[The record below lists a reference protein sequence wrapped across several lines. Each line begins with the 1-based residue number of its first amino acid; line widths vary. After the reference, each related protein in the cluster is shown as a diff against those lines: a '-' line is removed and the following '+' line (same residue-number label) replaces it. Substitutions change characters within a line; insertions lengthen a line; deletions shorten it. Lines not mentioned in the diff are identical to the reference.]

1 MPSCSAFLHDEAM
14 SDRLQAQLRA
24 ARDGHARS
32 LAQLI
37 TAVEND
43 PEVIT
48 AIRADLASSVG
59 HAHVIGITGAPGV
72 GKSTL
77 VNTLIS
83 TYREQGSTVAVV
95 AIDPSSPF
103 SGGALLGDRIRMHDH
118 GGDPGVFIRS
128 LSSRG
133 HLGGLSSATSR
144 LLPIFDAAG
153 FDVVIIETV
162 GVGQSEIDVATLA
175 DTTVVVFAPGMGD
188 SVQAAKA
195 GIVEI
200 ADIFVVTKADR
211 EGAEATARD
220 LRRSLQDHEKPAP
233 ASQGDLSKDEDVPT
247 WTPQVVLVSAQER
260 TGFEDLREAL
270 HAHSRYLEESGEG
283 KQRRIRR
290 ARADLVALATA
301 QVYRAWDL
309 HDHDL
314 DVLATKVSAMD
325 MSAGEAARLMREWTV
340 ES

>member
-1 MPSCSAFLHDEAM
+1 M
-14 SDRLQAQLRA
+14 STRLQDQVRA
-24 ARDGHARS
+24 AKEGHPRS

-43 PEVIT
+43 PEVLT
-48 AIRADLASSVG
+48 QIRTELASTVG
-59 HAHVIGITGAPGV
+59 RAHVIGITGAPGV

-77 VNTLIS
+77 VNTLIG
-83 TYREQGSTVAVV
+83 TYREQGSTVAVI

-144 LLPIFDAAG
+144 LLPILDAAG

-195 GIVEI
+195 GIIEI

-211 EGAEATARD
+211 DGAEATARD
-220 LRRSLQDHEKPAP
+220 LRRSLHDHESPPQEGA
-233 ASQGDLSKDEDVPT
+233 GDVPT
-247 WTPQVVLVSAQER
+247 WIPEVVLVSAQER
-260 TGFEDLREAL
+260 TGFDKLREAL
-270 HAHSRYLEESGEG
+270 NAHSRYLDDSGEG
-283 KQRRIRR
+283 TQRRIRR
-290 ARADLVALATA
+290 ARADLLALATA
-301 QVYRAWDL
+301 QVYRAWER

-314 DVLATKVSAMD
+314 QTLAAKVSALEI
-325 MSAGEAARLMREWTV
+325 SASEATRVMRAWAIDK
-340 ES
+340 